1 MASTHKTAKVN
12 YPNLDLMKFFL
23 ALLVVEIHT
32 RPLKCFYF
40 AETLIEGIDVLA
52 VPLFFH
58 SRPAFFVFEILTMHP
73 LALLFPLA
81 LNASAIPL
89 LNYCACI

>member
-1 MASTHKTAKVN
+1 MASTDKTAKVN

-40 AETLIEGIDVLA
+40 AETVIEGIDVLA
-52 VPLFFH
+52 VPLFFL
-58 SRPAFFVFEILTMHP
+58 AYGFLCFEILTMHL

-89 LNYCACI
+89 LN